1 MMKLSFESV
10 GMRFGAKELIKD
22 FTHTF
27 EPSTITAITGANG
40 SGKST
45 LLRLAAHLTMPTS
58 GRVTI
63 TSHNKQLTRGAY
75 IGAVA
80 MTTPEM
86 ALYTRLTA
94 RENLSFFVGLRGKS
108 LSDNDIKKLFDKVG
122 LPIDA
127 LSKRIDTFSTGMR
140 QRLKVAMMIA
150 AAAPVWLLDEPT
162 LGLDEKGRKMVMRE
176 AWEASAGGAIV
187 LWATNDKKESEAAD
201 DVIELHAD

>member
-1 MMKLSFESV
+1 
-10 GMRFGAKELIKD
+10 
-22 FTHTF
+22 
-27 EPSTITAITGANG
+27 
-40 SGKST
+40 
-45 LLRLAAHLTMPTS
+45 
-58 GRVTI
+58 
-63 TSHNKQLTRGAY
+63 
-75 IGAVA
+75 